1 MRSIVKQRI
10 GDIPDWEDCVQDV
23 YCSSLSSL
31 GRGGFQGNSSM
42 KTWVYNIILRR
53 ITDFLRVKYRR
64 NECSL
69 LEADDVPSVIF
80 SSERKYEIEEMKKKL
95 ENGFGSCLSPR
106 GRQIFVLLL
115 NGWEIFE
122 IAWVY
127 KISHKTVNSYVKYG
141 RILLRRFFMEV

>member
-1 MRSIVKQRI
+1 
-10 GDIPDWEDCVQDV
+10 
-23 YCSSLSSL
+23 
-31 GRGGFQGNSSM
+31 M

-69 LEADDVPSVIF
+69 LEVDDVPSVIF